1 MSAAETERNRQDED
15 RSRETLFD
23 IKEDSSELPEDFE
36 FGEDDL
42 DRMFDQVRSQ
52 REALK
57 KHADEEARQVQGVI
71 KRAKTHVS
79 DEVVGALEE
88 TKQALDEAVQE
99 RQKQADKDVGEV
111 LEDVPQSEQLLDEII
126 GELKAKEEYEKRKER
141 FKVKRMEAIQGPAPE
156 AENGTDETEE
166 VMELSEADIEV
177 IEDAQGMEQFMP
189 EIGERPSMTADE
201 HLEMLRQTTNELT
214 DNQRG
219 VGDQLAIALSTQM
232 FALMK
237 ERKEFKEN
245 REAMEQKVSRM
256 HTLEDELNSLLL
268 AEAAPDERA
277 SLEENRNTIQRLRSG
292 EIKGARLIDS
302 LNVDTAEE
310 LAENLWASYESE
322 YAEEEVKI
330 RQAVKKQFSH
340 FSRAMTGRVE
350 DSETPAFIK
359 PSYGDMPG
367 QGLTIEP
374 GAGPMREWLAYQVSE
389 MFGGLMVPPTATRYE
404 EDLDGFV
411 SVQKGVPGELAE
423 NYGPDWINEVTDKE
437 SLKKVGIGDYL
448 FFNNDGGDNNIQ
460 VGNGTAHSID
470 NARSFSYLDRADPNA
485 EMIFSDA
492 LNQSA
497 GERVPDKTLNKLED
511 FLGNEKKQKL
521 LKQCFDVALPRY
533 ANERYEEFIDR
544 VKTLVD
550 DPVLKSGKEY
560 NERQKA

>member
-1 MSAAETERNRQDED
+1 MSAAEAERKRHDRD

-23 IKEDSSELPEDFE
+23 IKEGSSELPDDVE
-36 FGEDDL
+36 FSEDDL

-52 REALK
+52 REEVK
-57 KHADEEARQVQGVI
+57 THADKKTEQVQGVI
-71 KRAKTHVS
+71 ERAETHVS

-126 GELKAKEEYEKRKER
+126 GELKEEEERAQRKER
-141 FKVKRMEAIQGPAPE
+141 FKVKKMQAIEGPAPE
-156 AENGTDETEE
+156 SETEMNETEE

-177 IEDAQGMEQFMP
+177 IDDAQGMEQFMP

-201 HLEMLRQTTNELT
+201 QLEMLRQTSNELT

-219 VGDQLAIALSTQM
+219 VGDKLAMALSTQM

-268 AEAAPDERA
+268 AEAAPDEHEN
-277 SLEENRNTIQRLRSG
+277 LEENRDTIQQLRSG

-302 LNVDTAEE
+302 LNVDTAKD
-310 LAENLWASYESE
+310 LAKNLKESYKSE
-322 YAEEEVKI
+322 DAEEEVKI
-330 RQAVKKQFSH
+330 RQAIQKQFGH

-350 DSETPAFIK
+350 GAETPAFIK

-367 QGLTIEP
+367 QGLTIEA
-374 GAGPMREWLAYQVSE
+374 GSGPMREWLAYQVSE
-389 MFGGLMVPPTATRYE
+389 MFGGLMVPPTATRYDE
-404 EDLDGFV
+404 NLDGFV
-411 SVQKGVPGELAE
+411 SVQKGAPGELAE
-423 NYGPDWINEVTDKE
+423 NYGADWINDVTDKD

-448 FFNNDGGDNNIQ
+448 FFNNDGGKNNIQ

-485 EMIFSDA
+485 EKIYSEA

-560 NERQKA
+560 NERQKT